1 MIKKVLL
8 LVKDSFT
15 ESYRI
20 NLDQTGF
27 LLVKDS
33 FTENYRINLDQTG
46 SFTRQRFFNRKL
58 SKKSWSKSFFY
69 KKLSMKFWSNMSYC
83 FIQSQFLLKFE
94 EEKLLFLWRKMLFL
108 SITIFS
114 PDFYQLATLAEQNNS
129 FLCKTFDQFFT
140 YMICIWCKESIFC
153 RKK

>member
-83 FIQSQFLLKFE
+83 FIQSQFLLKFD
-94 EEKLLFLWRKMLFL
+94 EKKNYFFGFLFNNNFLTWLLSTCYADARWQRPLV
-108 SITIFS
+108 S
-114 PDFYQLATLAEQNNS
+114 Y
-129 FLCKTFDQFFT
+129 CKP
-140 YMICIWCKESIFC
+140 KP
-153 RKK
+153 

>member
-1 MIKKVLL
+1 LIKKVLL

-114 PDFYQLATLAEQNNS
+114 PDFYQLATLAEQNHS
-129 FLCKTFDQFFT
+129 FLCKNIDSFFT
-140 YMICIWCKESIFC
+140 Y
-153 RKK
+153 